1 MDPEARR
8 RALDAKLRR
17 SGLILNDP
25 AVVEA
30 MEHVPLGSEARFL
43 PVRVSRRTGAISG
56 EALASAAQLGK
67 LRRHIHR
74 ILRDI
79 AREVGGGNIQA
90 DPWYRDDQRTA
101 CRWCD
106 YAAACHF
113 EDGRGGERSR
123 YLYPV
128 KGTEFWEQLD
138 EEEARERRE
147 GGE

>member
-1 MDPEARR
+1 MYKR
-8 RALDAKLRR
+8 
-17 SGLILNDP
+17 
-25 AVVEA
+25 
-30 MEHVPLGSEARFL
+30 
-43 PVRVSRRTGAISG
+43 
-56 EALASAAQLGK
+56 Q

>member
-1 MDPEARR
+1 M
-8 RALDAKLRR
+8 
-17 SGLILNDP
+17 
-25 AVVEA
+25 
-30 MEHVPLGSEARFL
+30 
-43 PVRVSRRTGAISG
+43 
-56 EALASAAQLGK
+56 
-67 LRRHIHR
+67 
-74 ILRDI
+74 
-79 AREVGGGNIQA
+79 GGGNIQA